1 MVSQSTSFPLTDF
14 SHASDH
20 RGTVLYLALDQT
32 YNRKAPMARMY
43 QAVELPLMVAQ
54 TAAIMEILHSL
65 VGLVRSPVAITALQV
80 ASRLWIVWGIIV
92 PVQQDTIS
100 SAVKITEI
108 GGLSVELNLLTLLV
122 AWSLSE
128 LIRYSFF
135 ALKEMGIVPYL
146 SLWLRYSGF
155 IVLYPLG
162 VASELTMVWLAL
174 PYIRSSKMWNYPLP
188 NALNFGFD
196 YYIACLLVCLV
207 YIPGLPQLYGYL
219 LKQRRKML
227 APSKEKKEQ

>member
-1 MVSQSTSFPLTDF
+1 M
-14 SHASDH
+14 
-20 RGTVLYLALDQT
+20 
-32 YNRKAPMARMY
+32 
-43 QAVELPLMVAQ
+43 
-54 TAAIMEILHSL
+54 
-65 VGLVRSPVAITALQV
+65 AITALQV

-92 PVQQDTIS
+92 PVQRDTIS
-100 SAVKITEI
+100 SAVKIAMVGDVSLEF
-108 GGLSVELNLLTLLV
+108 NLLTLIV

-135 ALKEMGIVPYL
+135 AMKEMGTVPYI

-174 PYIRSSKMWNYPLP
+174 PYIKSSKIWSYPMP

-196 YYIACLLVCLV
+196 YYVACLLVCLV
-207 YIPGLPQLYGYL
+207 YLPGLPQLYGYL

-227 APSKEKKEQ
+227 SPKDKKE

>member
-1 MVSQSTSFPLTDF
+1 MHILRYSQ
-14 SHASDH
+14 AI
-20 RGTVLYLALDQT
+20 
-32 YNRKAPMARMY
+32 
-43 QAVELPLMVAQ
+43 ELPLMVAQ
-54 TAAIMEILHSL
+54 TAAVMEILHCA
-65 VGLVRSPVAITALQV
+65 VGLVRSPLAITALQV

-92 PVQQDTIS
+92 PVQRDTIS
-100 SAVKITEI
+100 SAVKITKV
-108 GGLSVELNLLTLLV
+108 GDVSLELNLLTLIV

-135 ALKEMGIVPYL
+135 AMKEMGSVPYL

-162 VASELTMVWLAL
+162 VASELTMVYLAL
-174 PYIRSSKMWNYPLP
+174 PYIKSSKMWNYPMP

-227 APSKEKKEQ
+227 SPVKDKKE

>member
-1 MVSQSTSFPLTDF
+1 MHILRYSQ
-14 SHASDH
+14 AI
-20 RGTVLYLALDQT
+20 
-32 YNRKAPMARMY
+32 
-43 QAVELPLMVAQ
+43 ELPLMVAQ
-54 TAAIMEILHSL
+54 TAAVMEILHCA
-65 VGLVRSPVAITALQV
+65 VGLVRSPLAITALQV

-92 PVQQDTIS
+92 PVQRDTIS
-100 SAVKITEI
+100 SAVKITKV
-108 GGLSVELNLLTLLV
+108 GDVSLELNLLTLIV

-135 ALKEMGIVPYL
+135 AMKEMGSVPYL

-162 VASELTMVWLAL
+162 VASELTMVYLAL
-174 PYIRSSKMWNYPLP
+174 PYIKSSKMWNYPMP
-188 NALNFGFD
+188 NALNFEFD

-227 APSKEKKEQ
+227 SPVKDKKE